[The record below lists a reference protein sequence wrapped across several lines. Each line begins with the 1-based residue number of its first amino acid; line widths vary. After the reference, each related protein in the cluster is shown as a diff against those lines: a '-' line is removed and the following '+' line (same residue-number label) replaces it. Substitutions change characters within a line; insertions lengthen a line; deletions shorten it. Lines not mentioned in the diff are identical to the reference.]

1 MKKVYLAVFG
11 CNLGMISFG
20 LFFGWSSPSL
30 SLLLQ
35 SNSPIQLT
43 IQQAAWV
50 SSTFILGST
59 IGAMLC
65 SYVINVIGRKTTLV
79 LTAIPGLTGW
89 MIIAFA
95 TSAWELIVG
104 RIICGLSSGFGYMS
118 ATTYVGEISPANIR
132 GILTSTLTL
141 ASKFGLF
148 FEWVVGP
155 FFSVR
160 DLALVSSSIPIL
172 FFLSLISL
180 PESPYYLMRCGR
192 NQQAVTSLVQLRG
205 TTDVSKEI
213 EMIEKSI
220 KYDLANDTGL
230 WELISVPGNRKALIV
245 VLGLF
250 IIQQWSG
257 SLAILSYAE
266 LIFNETK
273 SQLEGK
279 YLTMILG
286 GVQVVCAGIS
296 ASIVD
301 WYNRRTLLL
310 ISAFGVSISNC
321 LIALFFFLQHIE
333 VDVTKITWLPAVG
346 SILYIVMYAIG
357 LAALPFTMMSEIF
370 PTNVKAVGIMIGM
383 LGLNFSA
390 FAVSLS
396 YQSIAEQCGIYVAFW
411 FFSSIAALGV
421 VFTYYFVPETKKK
434 TLQEIQEQLHGYKL

>member
-11 CNLGMISFG
+11 SNLGTMSFG

-35 SNSPIQLT
+35 NDSPIQLT

-50 SSTFILGST
+50 SSIFILSSAIGST
-59 IGAMLC
+59 FC
-65 SYVINVIGRKTTLV
+65 SYIINVIGRKTTLV
-79 LTAIPGLTGW
+79 LSAIPGLIGW

-95 TSAWELIVG
+95 TSAWELIAG
-104 RIICGLSSGFGYMS
+104 RIVCGLSSGLGYIS
-118 ATTYVGEISPANIR
+118 AITYVGEISPANIR
-132 GILTSTLTL
+132 GILLSTLTL
-141 ASKFGLF
+141 AAKFGLF

-155 FFSVR
+155 FLSVR

-172 FFLSLISL
+172 FFVSLVSL
-180 PESPYYLMRCGR
+180 PESPYYLIRRGR
-192 NQQAVTSLVQLRG
+192 NQQAVTSLMQLRG
-205 TTDVSKEI
+205 TTDVSKEM
-213 EMIEKSI
+213 ELIEKSI
-220 KYDLANDTGL
+220 KYDLTNDTGL

-250 IIQQWSG
+250 ITQQWSG

-273 SQLEGK
+273 NQLEGK

-286 GVQVVCAGIS
+286 GVQVVCTVIA
-296 ASIVD
+296 ASISD
-301 WYNRRTLLL
+301 RYNRRTLLL
-310 ISAFGVSISNC
+310 ISASGVSISTC

-333 VDVTKITWLPAVG
+333 VDVSEIAWLPAAG
-346 SILYIVMYAIG
+346 SILYIVTYAFG
-357 LAALPFTMMSEIF
+357 LAVIPFTMIGEIF
-370 PTNVKAVGIMIGM
+370 PTNFKALGSMIGM
-383 LGLNFSA
+383 LCLNISA

-396 YQSIAEQCGIYVAFW
+396 YQSFAEQCGIYVAFW
-411 FFSSIAALGV
+411 FFSLIAALGI
-421 VFTYYFVPETKKK
+421 VFTYYFVPETRKK